1 MTPEGKVQAHL
12 RKLVKAAGG
21 LTRKVRWEG
30 RRAAPDLLVLLH
42 GTTWVEC
49 KAPGEKPKPHQVE
62 EHRRM
67 RERGADVRVIDT
79 IEGCELLVAEL
90 VARRY
95 DSPVKG
101 RRRRKCQK
109 QKHV

>member
-1 MTPEGKVQAHL
+1 MTPEGKIQAHL
-12 RKLVKAAGG
+12 RKLVKAEGG

-30 RRAAPDLLVLLH
+30 RNGAPDLLVLLN
-42 GTTWVEC
+42 GTTWVEV
-49 KAPGEKPKPHQVE
+49 KAPGEFPKPHQIE

-101 RRRRKCQK
+101 RRRRKC
-109 QKHV
+109 